1 MVTDMTPKEEYIMK
15 KTGLFQ
21 NETLFFYTYTA
32 HNGQMFRTTAA
43 SLDVCRKLRD
53 RWQRHL
59 STSFTGHRHIA
70 NYAETEKKVENA
82 IRLCYKNGQRF
93 FYAGGAI
100 GFDTIAAETVLRL
113 KEELPDIVLIVV
125 VPFPQQDKLF
135 NDSYRKRYLH
145 ILDMADEVITISDS
159 FSNFAYLKR
168 NDYMISHSSQLIAYW
183 DEESLGGTSYTY
195 RQAKMKNLIIYNLY
209 R

>member
-1 MVTDMTPKEEYIMK
+1 MIPKEEYKII

-21 NETLFFYTYTA
+21 TETLFFYTYIA
-32 HNGQMFRTTAA
+32 HNGQIFRTKAA

-70 NYAETEKKVENA
+70 NCVETKRKVEDA
-82 IRLCYKNGQRF
+82 VRLCYKNGQRF
-93 FYAGGAI
+93 FYVGGAI
-100 GFDTIAAETVLRL
+100 GFDTIAAESVLKL
-113 KEELPDIVLIVV
+113 KAEFPDIVLIVV

-135 NDSYRKRYLH
+135 NDSYRNRYFN
-145 ILDMADEVITISDS
+145 ILNMADEVITISDS

-168 NDYMISHSSQLIAYW
+168 NDYMVSHSSQLIAYW
-183 DEESLGGTSYTY
+183 DDVSLGGTSYTVIKA
-195 RQAKMKNLIIYNLY
+195 REKKLTIYNLFKK
-209 R
+209 